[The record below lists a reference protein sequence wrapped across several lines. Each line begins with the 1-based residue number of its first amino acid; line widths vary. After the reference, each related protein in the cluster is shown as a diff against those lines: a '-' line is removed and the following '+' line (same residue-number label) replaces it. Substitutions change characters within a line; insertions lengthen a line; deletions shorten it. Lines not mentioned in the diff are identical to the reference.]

1 MNRDKIYVVGGGPSL
16 VGFDFNKLKDLTTI
30 VVNSAIIDVPD
41 PNYFITSCPGYCK
54 TVVKNNFYG
63 KSPHSIIVISEVNK
77 RWFETKPNIPKFDEW
92 VIPSRGDGFLG
103 FSWKHFAVGGSS
115 GFAAM
120 QYAFLSG
127 YKKIYLL
134 GIDVNTP
141 GGKQHY
147 HDRYTTMYNEI
158 GYWQE
163 CFRQG
168 LARIKEEGSTEVFS
182 CSESS
187 DLNDIIPF
195 IKFEETF

>member
-16 VGFDFNKLKDLTTI
+16 KGFDFNKLKELTTI
-30 VVNSAIIDVPD
+30 VVNSAIMDVPD
-41 PNYFITSCPGYCK
+41 PDYFITSCPGYCK
-54 TVVKNNFYG
+54 TVVKNNFFG
-63 KSPHSIIVISEVNK
+63 KSAHSIIVISEVNR
-77 RWFETKPNIPKFDEW
+77 RWFATKPYVSKFDQW
-92 VIPSRGDGFLG
+92 IRPSRGDGVLG
-103 FSWKHFAVGGSS
+103 LDFDNFAVGGSS

-120 QYAFLSG
+120 QYAVLAG

-134 GIDVNTP
+134 GIDVNIR

-147 HDRYTTMYNEI
+147 HDRYTLMYDEVRH
-158 GYWQE
+158 WQD

-168 LARIKEEGSTEVFS
+168 LAIIKEECNTEVFS